1 MTFSADN
8 ILLIGSVL
16 LFLSIVV
23 SKTGYR
29 FGVPSLLI
37 FLFLG
42 MLAGSDGI
50 GQIYFD
56 DPSIAQFLGVVA
68 LNFILFS
75 GGLETKRQAIKPVLK
90 PGLLLSTAGVLIT
103 TLITGGCAHLLL
115 NFTLPEGLL
124 LGAIVSSTDAAAV
137 FSILRSK
144 SVSLKG
150 NLRPLLELESGSND
164 PMAYFLTITL
174 TGLVMGQELSW
185 SHFLWM
191 FAKQIVIG
199 AVVGFALGKLA
210 VKLVNKINLNAEG
223 LYPVLLLSVVL
234 FTYSLANLID
244 GNGFLAVYV
253 TGVILGNADFVH
265 KKSMLRFYD
274 GQAWLL
280 QIVMF
285 LTLGLLVF
293 PSEIPPVAGYGVLIA
308 LVLIVI
314 ARPVSVF
321 LCMLPFKYSFR
332 EMLFISWVGLRGAVP
347 IVFATYP
354 LLAGVGQANMIF
366 NIVFFIAIASV
377 VLQGTSLVYAA
388 ELLGLIDHSEVQK
401 SHGFELEGYST
412 DLIELYVGETCA
424 VAGKALVD
432 AQLPENALIVLV
444 KRQGKFVTPNGKT
457 ILTPGDRLMV
467 MVDNAD
473 TLHQVESMLGCA

>member
-50 GQIYFD
+50 GKIYFN
-56 DPSIAQFLGVVA
+56 DPNIAQFLGVVA

-90 PGLLLSTAGVLIT
+90 PGLILSTAGVLLT

-144 SVSLKG
+144 SVKLKG

-164 PMAYFLTITL
+164 PMAYFLTITF
-174 TGLVMGQELSW
+174 TGLVMGQDLSW
-185 SHFLWM
+185 LDFIWM

-199 AVVGFALGKLA
+199 ALVGIVLGKLA
-210 VKLVNKINLNAEG
+210 IKLVNKINLNAEG
-223 LYPVLLLSVVL
+223 LYPVLLLSVVF
-234 FTYSLANLID
+234 FTYSLANMLD

-253 TGVILGNADFVH
+253 AGVILGNADFVH

-285 LTLGLLVF
+285 LTLGLLVY
-293 PSEIPPVAGYGVLIA
+293 PSEIPPVAGYGVLLAAI
-308 LVLIVI
+308 LILL
-314 ARPVSVF
+314 ARPIAVF
-321 LCMLPFKYSFR
+321 ICLLPFRYNFR

-354 LLAGVGQANMIF
+354 LLAGVEQAHMIF

-377 VLQGTSLVYAA
+377 ALQGTSLVYAA
-388 ELLGLIDHSEVQK
+388 ELLGLIDHSEDQK

-412 DLIELYVGETCA
+412 DLIELSVGETCT

-432 AQLPENALIVLV
+432 AQLPENALIVLI
-444 KRQGKFVTPNGKT
+444 KRQGKFVTPNGNT
-457 ILTPGDRLMV
+457 ILTPGDKLMV

-473 TLHQVESMLGCA
+473 TLQRVQGMLGCA

>member
-1 MTFSADN
+1 MIFSAEN

-29 FGVPSLLI
+29 FGVPSLVI
-37 FLFLG
+37 FLLLG
-42 MLAGSDGI
+42 ILAGSEGI
-50 GQIYFD
+50 GKIYFD

-75 GGLETKRQAIKPVLK
+75 GGLDTKLAAIRPVVK
-90 PGLLLSTAGVLIT
+90 PGLLLSTVGVLVT
-103 TLITGGCAHLLL
+103 TLVTGGFAHWLL

-144 SVSLKG
+144 SVNLKG
-150 NLRPLLELESGSND
+150 NMRPLLELESGSND
-164 PMAYFLTITL
+164 PMAYFLTITF
-174 TGLVMGQELSW
+174 TGLVMGQELTGAS
-185 SHFLWM
+185 FIWM
-191 FAKQIVIG
+191 FVKQIAVGG
-199 AVVGFALGKLA
+199 ALGFLMGKLA
-210 VKLVNKINLNAEG
+210 IKLVNKINLNVEG
-223 LYPVLLLSVVL
+223 LYPVLLLSVVF
-234 FTYSLANLID
+234 FTYSIANIFD
-244 GNGFLAVYV
+244 GNGFLAVYI

-285 LTLGLLVF
+285 LTLGLLVY
-293 PSEIPPVAGYGVLIA
+293 PSQIPPVAGYGLLLAGILI
-308 LVLIVI
+308 LV
-314 ARPVSVF
+314 ARPVAVF
-321 LCMLPFKYSFR
+321 MCLLPFKYSFK

-354 LLAGVGQANMIF
+354 LLAGATQANMMF

-377 VLQGTSLVYAA
+377 ALQGTSLTFVAKI
-388 ELLGLIDHSEVQK
+388 LGLIDNTVVEK
-401 SHGFELEGYST
+401 SYEFELEGYST
-412 DLIELYVGETCA
+412 DLIEIPVGDTCE

-432 AQLPENALIVLV
+432 AQLPPNALVVLL
-444 KRQGKFVTPNGKT
+444 KREGKFITPNGNT
-457 ILTPGDRLMV
+457 LLLPGDKLMV
-467 MVDNAD
+467 MADSPD
-473 TLHQVESMLGCA
+473 TLQTVRGMLGSS